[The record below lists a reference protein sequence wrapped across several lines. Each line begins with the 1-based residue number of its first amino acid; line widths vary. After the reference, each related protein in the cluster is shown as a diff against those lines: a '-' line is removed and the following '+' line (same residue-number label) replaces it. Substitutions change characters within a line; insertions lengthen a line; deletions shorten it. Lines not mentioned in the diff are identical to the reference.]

1 MADLTECK
9 VLVVDDTES
18 NIDILVDALGS
29 DYEVSVAMDGE
40 SALRDIAEEIPDLI
54 LLDIIMPGIDGYEV
68 CQRLKSDKNTKSIPI
83 IFLTAMAQEQDEAKG
98 LAFGAVDYVTKPFSL
113 ELVKSRVKNQ
123 LELKRHRDN
132 LEELVKER
140 TLELAITQEVTIDGL
155 AVLAEYRDPETGGHI
170 QRTKNYMRIL
180 TKHLKRHPKYCDF
193 LDDKT
198 IDLIYKSTPLHD
210 IGKVGVADNI
220 LLKPGKLTE
229 EEFKE
234 MEKHVVYGH
243 DAIQVTEQK
252 LGENTFL
259 SFAKD
264 IAISHH
270 EKWDGS
276 GYPYGL
282 KEEAI
287 PLAGR
292 MMAVADVYDALI
304 SKRVYK
310 PPFLHEKAVDI
321 IVNGDGRTE
330 PHHFDPDV
338 LQAFKDTAEDFRQ
351 VAIEFADYDEERQT
365 LMGKNQKK

>member
-1 MADLTECK
+1 MPNLTECK

-40 SALRDIAEEIPDLI
+40 SALQDIAEEIPDLI
-54 LLDIIMPGIDGYEV
+54 LLDILMPGMSGYEV
-68 CQRLKSDKNTKSIPI
+68 CKRVKADKKTQKIPI
-83 IFLTAMAQEQDEAKG
+83 IFITVMTEEQDEAKG
-98 LAFGAVDYVTKPFSL
+98 LALGAVDYITKPFSP

-132 LEELVKER
+132 LEELVEER
-140 TLELAITQEVTIDGL
+140 TRELAITQEVTIDGL
-155 AVLAEYRDPETGGHI
+155 AVLAEFRDPETGGHI

-180 TKHLKRHPKYCDF
+180 AERLKGHPKYCDF
-193 LDDKT
+193 LDDTT

-210 IGKVGVADNI
+210 IGKVGVPDNI
-220 LLKPGKLTE
+220 LLKPGRLTE

-234 MEKHVVYGH
+234 MERHVVYGH
-243 DAIQVTEQK
+243 DALQKAERK

-259 SFAKD
+259 RFAKE
-264 IAISHH
+264 IATSHH

-292 MMAVADVYDALI
+292 LMAMADVYDALI

-310 PPFLHEKAVDI
+310 PPFSHEKVVDI

-330 PHHFDPDV
+330 PYHFDPDV
-338 LQAFKDTAEDFRQ
+338 LKAFKDAAEDFRQ
-351 VAIEFADYDEERQT
+351 VAIEFADYDEE
-365 LMGKNQKK
+365 

>member
-1 MADLTECK
+1 M
-9 VLVVDDTES
+9 
-18 NIDILVDALGS
+18 
-29 DYEVSVAMDGE
+29 
-40 SALRDIAEEIPDLI
+40 
-54 LLDIIMPGIDGYEV
+54 
-68 CQRLKSDKNTKSIPI
+68 LKDK
-83 IFLTAMAQEQDEAKG
+83 DH
-98 LAFGAVDYVTKPFSL
+98 L
-113 ELVKSRVKNQ
+113 EKMV
-123 LELKRHRDN
+123 E
-132 LEELVKER
+132 ER
-140 TLELAITQEVTIDGL
+140 TREVMLTQAVMIESLAT
-155 AVLAEYRDPETGGHI
+155 LAEYRDPETGGHI

-180 TKHLKRHPKYCDF
+180 TERLKGHPKYRDF
-193 LDDKT
+193 LDDTT

-220 LLKPGKLTE
+220 LLKPGRLTE

-243 DAIQVTEQK
+243 EALRVTERK

-282 KEEAI
+282 KGEAI

-310 PPFLHEKAVDI
+310 PPFPHEKAVDI
-321 IVNGDGRTE
+321 IINGDGRTE

-338 LQAFKDTAEDFRQ
+338 LQAFKDAAEDFRQ

-365 LMGKNQKK
+365 LMKKNHEQGNTLRC